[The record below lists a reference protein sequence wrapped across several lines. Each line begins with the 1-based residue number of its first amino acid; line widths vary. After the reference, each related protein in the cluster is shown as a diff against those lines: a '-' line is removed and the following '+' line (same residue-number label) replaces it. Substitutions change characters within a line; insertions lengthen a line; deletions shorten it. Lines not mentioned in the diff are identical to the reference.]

1 MKRKV
6 LVFPPVSRAIRS
18 FGLSREI
25 LLELMVQIHE
35 GIARDFESSRSH
47 RMDDARYYQHRIVIP
62 NDSGGEHLILLVVD
76 DTTSPDHLMVVKIGY
91 GTL

>member
-6 LVFPPVSRAIRS
+6 LVFPPISRAIRR
-18 FGLSREI
+18 FGLARDV
-25 LLELMVQIHE
+25 LLELLVHIHE
-35 GIARDFESSRSH
+35 GIPRDFESSRRH

-62 NDSGGEHLILLVVD
+62 KEDGGEHLFLVVVD
-76 DTTSPDHLMVVKIGY
+76 DTTSPDHLVVAEIGY